1 MEVSN
6 YEVGLPKVLSG
17 LGESIQS
24 LGLPLPLRITV
35 ENVEETPWRKADF
48 TVSVFTAPEDY
59 PAWRDSLTQAT
70 ECVSESPLE
79 NAQYLLAQGLL
90 GSIPISIRV
99 EAKTLNSYRIEEPR

>member
-6 YEVGLPKVLSG
+6 YKTGLPKVLSG

-35 ENVEETPWRKADF
+35 ENGEEAPWRKADF

-59 PAWRDSLTQAT
+59 PAWRDSLTQGT
-70 ECVSESPLE
+70 ECTSVSPLE
-79 NAQYLLAQGLL
+79 DAQYLLAQGLL

-99 EAKTLNSYRIEEPR
+99 EARILNSYRIEDPR